1 MESELLTPA
10 QAARTL
16 ARPVCPASIWRWTRY
31 GILARNGERIK
42 LPHKR
47 VGARLFIERAALAA
61 FEAQLDASAEEHFD
75 RKANPAR
82 SKRAAERAAA
92 SEQLDRRGVT
102 PRPRTLRR
110 NVATAVN

>member
-10 QAARTL
+10 QAARSL

-47 VGARLFIERAALAA
+47 IGARLYVERAALDA
-61 FEAQLDASAEEHFD
+61 FAAQLDASAEEHFAA
-75 RKANPAR
+75 KAEPRR
-82 SKRAAERAAA
+82 SKRAEARAEAARK
-92 SEQLDRRGVT
+92 LNRRRGMK
-102 PRPRTLRR
+102 
-110 NVATAVN
+110 ASA